1 MFQGGR
7 KGRSKNSKN
16 KKELLAAGVTFPS
29 LMTSLPA
36 FLENGSH
43 FMENTPKQPEFAFEF
58 SNFLPTDA
66 NPLKFNDVTSSENDL
81 IIPTFVD
88 TLKPVLSSS

>member
-1 MFQGGR
+1 M
-7 KGRSKNSKN
+7 
-16 KKELLAAGVTFPS
+16 TFPTP
-29 LMTSLPA
+29 MTALPA

-43 FMENTPKQPEFAFEF
+43 FMESTPEPAAYAFDF
-58 SNFLPTDA
+58 NNFPSADA

-88 TLKPVLSSS
+88 TLKPVISSN